1 MSTTVSALEQQL
13 KGAKALVARRDS
25 ALKLSENRDFRKVIM
40 DEFCGSEA
48 ARYVQASADP
58 ALDAAARAD
67 ALAIA
72 QASGHLKRYLS
83 VVIQMGNQAARDV
96 GEIEKA
102 LDEVRGEEGEE

>member
-67 ALAIA
+67 FAAVQDFALRTRRWLAAHRWIA
-72 QASGHLKRYLS
+72 RE
-83 VVIQMGNQAARDV
+83 VVRMIEIQER
-96 GEIEKA
+96 EYE
-102 LDEVRGEEGEE
+102 